1 MLDYQGQELLFISG
15 REHLPDGAEKEVE
28 KPAQEDQKEI
38 KEEEKKNDHEDVI
51 FKEVYGQL
59 EGYKSKKDAP
69 GLKALEGVW
78 A

>member
-1 MLDYQGQELLFISG
+1 
-15 REHLPDGAEKEVE
+15 VE
-28 KPAQEDQKEI
+28 EPAAEDQKEI
-38 KEEEKKNDHEDVI
+38 KEEEKKENHEDVI